1 MTPSSWIALAA
12 LCLTVLGAAVYL
24 GRLIG
29 SLPGMIAAAVR
40 AHEDGCAAWE
50 RAEHS
55 TPRLQP
61 VALAPRGQ
69 P

>member
-1 MTPSSWIALAA
+1 VTPSTWIALAA

-40 AHEDGCAAWE
+40 EHEDTCSNYE
-50 RAEHS
+50 RHTS
-55 TPRLQP
+55 PRMRAVGEPPQ
-61 VALAPRGQ
+61 
-69 P
+69 